1 MRQKI
6 KLIIIEEFSK
16 VIDSIQ
22 KDFSKNYKNKQII
35 FYFHKWISV

>member
-6 KLIIIEEFSK
+6 KLIVIEEFSK

-22 KDFSKNYKNKQII
+22 KDFSKKLQK
-35 FYFHKWISV
+35 

>member
-22 KDFSKNYKNKQII
+22 KIFLKLQKQTNN

>member
-22 KDFSKNYKNKQII
+22 KDFSKNYKNKN
-35 FYFHKWISV
+35 K